1 MGFMQDITQ
10 QVVLNKV
17 SESNGERS
25 MIQSITDDMGT
36 TTLKTATESLVEV
49 TEPYQDRITALLKQP
64 QSPERD
70 AQLARQAKLQAI
82 VEDAWSA
89 RIVKLGKR

>member
-10 QVVLNKV
+10 QAVLNKL

-36 TTLKTATESLVEV
+36 ATLKTATEALVEV
-49 TEPYQDRITALLKQP
+49 TEPYQDRIAALLKQA

-70 AQLARQAKLQAI
+70 AQLARQSKLQAI
-82 VEDAWSA
+82 VEDAWSN

>member
-10 QVVLNKV
+10 QAVLNKL
-17 SESNGERS
+17 SESSGERS

-36 TTLKTATESLVEV
+36 ATLKTATEALVEV
-49 TEPYQDRITALLKQP
+49 SDPFIERITSLSKRPA
-64 QSPERD
+64 SPERD

-82 VEDAWSA
+82 VEDAWGN
-89 RIVKLGKR
+89 RIVKLGQR

>member
-49 TEPYQDRITALLKQP
+49 TEPYQDRIAALLKQP

-70 AQLARQAKLQAI
+70 AQLARQSKLQAI